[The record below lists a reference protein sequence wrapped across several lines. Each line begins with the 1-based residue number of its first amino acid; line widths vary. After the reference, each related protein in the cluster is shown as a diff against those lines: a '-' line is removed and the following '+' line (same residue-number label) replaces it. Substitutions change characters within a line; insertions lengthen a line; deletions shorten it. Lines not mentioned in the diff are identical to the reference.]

1 MKQKL
6 NNLLAIKISQ
16 RQAKTAALVVM
27 GVVLVS
33 ASASAM
39 AATMN
44 FPIIDDLLCGFNN
57 YLRNRFAPMIGAIVI
72 IMSMIGH
79 WLGAGKV
86 WAVLMYVGMGLG
98 LIFAIGGLIASY
110 TSAGASC
117 LTTTF

>member
-6 NNLLAIKISQ
+6 NNALGATISQ
-16 RQAKTAALVVM
+16 RQAKVAVLGIL
-27 GVVLVS
+27 GVLLVS

-39 AATMN
+39 AATMS
-44 FPIIDDLLCGFNN
+44 FPIIDDLLCGFNG
-57 YLRNRFAPMIGAIVI
+57 YLRNRFAPMIGAIVV
-72 IMSMIGH
+72 IMAMIGH

-117 LTTTF
+117 LTS